1 MDNPRYLHTLYCDDI
16 RQETNGKA
24 IYVGVYGNAM
34 NITVDEA
41 TLKENNGIVVPKLCL
56 VTTLCSPAAEPMDK
70 ISFSINL
77 DGEAVSSFSAEMPP
91 LPEDSAIRYQTCN
104 IVNTISLTLRRSGRL
119 SVTAKVGEQEIEG
132 PGLLIRLVIR
142 NPSGSQPGS
151 GTGNSPGTAEEGQA
165 SAS

>member
-34 NITVDEA
+34 EITVDEA

-56 VTTLCSPAAEPMDK
+56 VTTLCSPAAEPMEK
-70 ISFSINL
+70 IGFSINL
-77 DGEAVSSFSAEMPP
+77 DGEAVSSFSGEMPP
-91 LPEDSAIRYQTCN
+91 LPEDSAIRYQTCS
-104 IVNTISLTLRRSGRL
+104 IVNTVSLTLRRSGRL

-132 PGLLIRLVIR
+132 PGLLIRLVVR
-142 NPSGSQPGS
+142 NPSSIQQET
-151 GTGNSPGTAEEGQA
+151 GTGRPPETSEEGKA

>member
-1 MDNPRYLHTLYCDDI
+1 MDNPRYIHTLYCDDI

-41 TLKENNGIVVPKLCL
+41 ALKENNGIVVPKLCL
-56 VTTLCSPAAEPMDK
+56 VTTVCSPAAEPMEK
-70 ISFSINL
+70 IGFSINL
-77 DGEAVSSFSAEMPP
+77 DGEAVSRFSAEMPP
-91 LPEDSAIRYQTCN
+91 LPEDSTIRYQTCS

-132 PGLLIRLVIR
+132 PGLLIRLVVR
-142 NPSGSQPGS
+142 NPFGSQQET
-151 GTGNSPGTAEEGQA
+151 GTGSSPETAEEEQA